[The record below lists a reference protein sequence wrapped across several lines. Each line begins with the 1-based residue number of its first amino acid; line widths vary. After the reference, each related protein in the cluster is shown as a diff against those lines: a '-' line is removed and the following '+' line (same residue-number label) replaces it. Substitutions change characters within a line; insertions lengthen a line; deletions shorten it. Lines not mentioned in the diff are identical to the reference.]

1 MFSRLLKYEFKSQ
14 LGLIALLSGIVLVV
28 GALGC
33 GVIHL
38 LRQLL
43 IEQGFHGLFVSNN
56 GVFLSDFNLDSPLT
70 MLALLSM
77 PASIW
82 LVIAAAVYA
91 VAIRILV
98 LYRFYRRLFTDE
110 GYLTFTLPVTTHQIL
125 LSGFVSMSV
134 WTLLAAVIALLTGG
148 VVLSSMFSM
157 MNVLTGMN
165 DINMLE
171 DIAQEL
177 QWIFMGNGDDL
188 AIQIISI
195 VASFLAGIIQPMVSL
210 ALGSIVAKK
219 NKLLAGI
226 GIYFGINMVVSAVS
240 GIVNVIAV
248 LGDELITYNTGNYT
262 ATLTI
267 LLPALVSL
275 ALAIGGYFLTHYLLD
290 KKLNLP

>member
-43 IEQGFHGLFVSNN
+43 IEKGFHGLFVSNN

-134 WTLLAAVIALLTGG
+134 WTLLAALIALLTGG
-148 VVLSSMFSM
+148 LVLSSMFSM

-275 ALAIGGYFLTHYLLD
+275 AFAIGGYFLTHYLLD

>member
-210 ALGSIVAKK
+210 AQGSIVAKK

>member
-70 MLALLSM
+70 MLAVLSM
-77 PASIW
+77 PVSVW
-82 LVIAAAVYA
+82 LIIAAAVYA

-148 VVLSSMFSM
+148 LVLSSMFSM
-157 MNVLTGMN
+157 MHVLTGMN

-177 QWIFMGNGDDL
+177 QWIFMGNGDVL

-248 LGDELITYNTGNYT
+248 LGDELIAYNTGNYT